1 MLFTRLAPVRP
12 VKTVSAMTMG
22 RRVGEVSFGG
32 RRPSEAGAR
41 MAAFLTR
48 GAGDH
53 TPPATRARGDF
64 SLTHFCTNS

>member
-1 MLFTRLAPVRP
+1 MFFTRLAPVRP

-32 RRPSEAGAR
+32 RRPSEASAR
-41 MAAFLTR
+41 MAAFLAR

-53 TPPATRARGDF
+53 TPRPGHGAI
-64 SLTHFCTNS
+64 SH